1 MSIDI
6 KKSIKKYGT
15 SATYNLLEV
24 ERKTREINK
33 LKQDIFILKEQI
45 KRDKQEHK
53 DNLNMDI

>member
-1 MSIDI
+1 MIETEI
-6 KKSIKKYGT
+6 KNAYLYE
-15 SATYNLLEV
+15 TYNMLEV

-53 DNLNMDI
+53 K